1 MAWEGLMM
9 SEQLKLIHVED
20 IHEKHWVGMPEFEMQ
35 DLTSHKKLIVHF
47 ESEEDFKAFE
57 ILIGQSIG
65 KLPSCWYPEKA
76 HRKASHLV
84 YKYEC

>member
-1 MAWEGLMM
+1 M
-9 SEQLKLIHVED
+9 SEQLKLIHVDD
-20 IHEKHWVGMPEFEMQ
+20 IYQKHWVGMPEFEMQ

-65 KLPSCWYPEKA
+65 KLSSGKNEVHFEIWQEKKRLNPI
-76 HRKASHLV
+76 HWVVEK
-84 YKYEC
+84 